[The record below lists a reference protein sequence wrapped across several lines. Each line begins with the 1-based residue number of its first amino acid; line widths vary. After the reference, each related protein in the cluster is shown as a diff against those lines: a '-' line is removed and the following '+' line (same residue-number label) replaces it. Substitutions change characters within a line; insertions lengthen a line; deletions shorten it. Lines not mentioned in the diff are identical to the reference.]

1 MAQPRVA
8 IKKYFRK
15 LCDPRIRRRRRH
27 LLLDII
33 AITICAT
40 IGGCDDWQQ
49 VETFAR
55 ARHEWFKTFLRL
67 PAGIPSHD
75 TFERVFD
82 RLDPEEFQSCF
93 RDWMQALHEALGLSQ
108 IAIDGK
114 TLRGSGAGGNKAL
127 HLVSAWATANCLSL
141 GQIAVDE
148 KSNEIPAIP
157 KLLEL
162 LDLHGALV
170 TIDAMGCQK
179 AIAATV
185 VEGGGDYVLT
195 VKENQEHLLA
205 DIRAALNQAY
215 ESDFAGLEHDTYET
229 RERGHGRDEYRCFT
243 VLHATGGV
251 RQAADWAGLTTIGF
265 CYSERTVGGVTG
277 EELRYFIGSK
287 KASAKFYGMGL
298 RNHWGIENKLHW
310 QLDVS
315 FNEDKSRVSKRH
327 GAENLA
333 LVRRLAL
340 GLLKQHPDKR
350 SLACK
355 RLLAALDPVFLEE
368 VLRGDST
375 LGKL

>member
-8 IKKYFRK
+8 IRQYFRK
-15 LCDPRIRRRRRH
+15 LCDPRVRRRSRH
-27 LLLDII
+27 LLLDIV

-55 ARHEWFKTFLRL
+55 ARHEWLKTFLRL

-75 TFERVFD
+75 TCERVFD
-82 RLDPEEFQSCF
+82 RLDPEEFQACF

-114 TLRGSGAGGNKAL
+114 TLRGSGVGGKKAL

-179 AIAATV
+179 DIAAKIV
-185 VEGGGDYVLT
+185 AGGGDYVLA
-195 VKENQEHLLA
+195 VKDNQPHLLA
-205 DIRAALNQAY
+205 DIQESLSQALDGAAAALP
-215 ESDFAGLEHDTYET
+215 YET
-229 RERGHGRDEYRCFT
+229 HQTTERGHGRQETRTYVILHDPQHLRERAAWMKLNVIGMCMRERVVGEKKSDE
-243 VLHATGGV
+243 VH
-251 RQAADWAGLTTIGF
+251 
-265 CYSERTVGGVTG
+265 
-277 EELRYFIGSK
+277 YFIGSRVM
-287 KASAKFYGMGL
+287 SARKYG
-298 RNHWGIENKLHW
+298 
-310 QLDVS
+310 V
-315 FNEDKSRVSKRH
+315 
-327 GAENLA
+327 A
-333 LVRRLAL
+333 
-340 GLLKQHPDKR
+340 
-350 SLACK
+350 
-355 RLLAALDPVFLEE
+355 
-368 VLRGDST
+368 
-375 LGKL
+375 

>member
-8 IKKYFRK
+8 IRQYFRK
-15 LCDPRIRRRRRH
+15 LCDPRVRRRSRH
-27 LLLDII
+27 LLLDIV

-55 ARHEWFKTFLRL
+55 ARHEWLKTFLRL

-82 RLDPEEFQSCF
+82 RLDPEEFQACF

-162 LDLHGALV
+162 LDLHGA
-170 TIDAMGCQK
+170 
-179 AIAATV
+179 
-185 VEGGGDYVLT
+185 
-195 VKENQEHLLA
+195 
-205 DIRAALNQAY
+205 
-215 ESDFAGLEHDTYET
+215 
-229 RERGHGRDEYRCFT
+229 
-243 VLHATGGV
+243 
-251 RQAADWAGLTTIGF
+251 
-265 CYSERTVGGVTG
+265 
-277 EELRYFIGSK
+277 
-287 KASAKFYGMGL
+287 
-298 RNHWGIENKLHW
+298 
-310 QLDVS
+310 
-315 FNEDKSRVSKRH
+315 
-327 GAENLA
+327 
-333 LVRRLAL
+333 
-340 GLLKQHPDKR
+340 
-350 SLACK
+350 
-355 RLLAALDPVFLEE
+355 
-368 VLRGDST
+368 
-375 LGKL
+375 